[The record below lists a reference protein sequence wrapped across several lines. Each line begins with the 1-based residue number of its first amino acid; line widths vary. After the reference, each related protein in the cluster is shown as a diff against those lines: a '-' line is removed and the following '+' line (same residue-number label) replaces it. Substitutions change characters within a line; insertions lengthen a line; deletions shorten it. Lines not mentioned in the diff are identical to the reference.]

1 LSALDA
7 VALLA
12 VLASLAVGA
21 WSLRPRRRAD
31 ASRRADAD
39 RASVRDASARIRAEE
54 ELRQS
59 EERMRLVLDA
69 VDDGIWDWDVARDLM
84 VFSPRAA
91 SLLGRLPGDLP
102 NLAAVRSVL
111 RPDELAAFDAQLA
124 GLLDDSAPFL
134 EIEVPVVTAAGE
146 SRWMLVRGRVV
157 SRDREGRAL
166 RALGTISDVTER
178 NRLKAGLA
186 LADRMASV
194 GTLAAGVAHEMN
206 NPLTYVTANLAHAKD
221 LIEKT
226 AALGGA
232 PVDVA
237 GLVGQLRGAL
247 DDALQGADRVA
258 RIVKDLKTFSRD
270 DESRQPVDARA
281 ALESALQLAR
291 GEIKKR
297 ARLLRDLQDIPL
309 VDGSESRLGQVF
321 LNLLVNAAQAVPDGA
336 PERHEIRVSSRVHQ
350 GWVEISVEDTGCGIP
365 REVLGRIFDPFF
377 TTKPVGTGTGLGL
390 AICHEIVAAFGG
402 EIGVESEV
410 GRGSRFT
417 VRLRPARAEDAARA
431 PASAGQAPEQPA
443 PRRAR
448 ILVVDDETLVAE
460 AIERVLSSD
469 HDVVAVGSGRAAL
482 QRLGDGPFDA
492 VVCDLLMP
500 EMSGADFWAELHRRD
515 PGLAAR
521 TVLVTGAGL
530 LDEAR
535 SAMGAFSGPI
545 VEKPFTVGDLRQ
557 AIGQVLARPPG
568 GAPPRGGAQGTT
580 LPTR

>member
-1 LSALDA
+1 LSLLD
-7 VALLA
+7 VAAAAA
-12 VLASLAVGA
+12 VLGSIAVGI
-21 WSLRPRRRAD
+21 WSLRPRRPAR
-31 ASRRADAD
+31 ASRPVPSEATALL
-39 RASVRDASARIRAEE
+39 DASARIRAEE

-111 RPDELAAFDAQLA
+111 RPDELAAFDAKLR
-124 GLLDDSAPFL
+124 GLLDDTAPFF
-134 EIEVPVVTAAGE
+134 EMEVPVVTGTGE
-146 SRWMLVRGRVV
+146 SRWMLLRGRVV
-157 SRDREGRAL
+157 SRDRSGAAL

-206 NPLTYVTANLAHAKD
+206 NPLTYVTANLAHARD
-221 LIEKT
+221 TIEKT
-226 AALGGA
+226 AALRGA
-232 PVDVA
+232 PADVKK
-237 GLVGQLRGAL
+237 LMEHLRGAI

-270 DESRQPVDARA
+270 DETRQPVDVRV
-281 ALESALQLAR
+281 ALDSALQLAR
-291 GEIKKR
+291 GEIKRR
-297 ARLLRDLQDIPL
+297 ARIVRSLRDVPL
-309 VDGSESRLGQVF
+309 VDASESRLGQVF

-336 PERHEIRVSSRVHQ
+336 PERNEIRVSTRVHD

-410 GRGSRFT
+410 GQGSRFT
-417 VRLRPARAEDAARA
+417 VRLQPSRAVAAAQPVPVRQT
-431 PASAGQAPEQPA
+431 PRPA
-443 PRRAR
+443 PRRSR
-448 ILVVDDETLVAE
+448 ILVVDDEQLVAE
-460 AIERVLSSD
+460 AMERVLSEE
-469 HDVVAVGSGRAAL
+469 HDVVVASSGRVAL
-482 QRLGDGPFDA
+482 QRVAEGPFDV

-500 EMSGADFWAELHRRD
+500 EMSGADFWAELQRRD
-515 PGLAAR
+515 EALAAH
-521 TVLVTGAGL
+521 TILVTGAGL
-530 LDEAR
+530 IEDAR
-535 SAMGAFSGPI
+535 AAMGAFEGPI
-545 VEKPFTVGDLRQ
+545 VEKPFTAADLR
-557 AIGQVLARPPG
+557 
-568 GAPPRGGAQGTT
+568 GAVAQLLPR
-580 LPTR
+580 

>member
-1 LSALDA
+1 LSALD
-7 VALLA
+7 VAAILV
-12 VLASLAVGA
+12 VLASLAVGG
-21 WSLRPRRRAD
+21 WSLRPRRR
-31 ASRRADAD
+31 
-39 RASVRDASARIRAEE
+39 RASPPLAGADPALRDASARIRAEE

-111 RPDELAAFDAQLA
+111 RTDELAAFDAQLA
-124 GLLDDSAPFL
+124 GLLDGSAPFL
-134 EIEVPVVTAAGE
+134 EIEVPVVTGAGE
-146 SRWMLVRGRVV
+146 SRWMLLRGRVV
-157 SRDREGRAL
+157 SRDRNRAAL

-206 NPLTYVTANLAHAKD
+206 NPLTYVTANLAHARE
-221 LIEKT
+221 LIET
-226 AALGGA
+226 AATLRGA
-232 PVDVA
+232 PPELPSLL
-237 GLVGQLRGAL
+237 GPLRGAL

-270 DESRQPVDARA
+270 DERRLPVDARA

-291 GEIKKR
+291 GEIRKR
-297 ARLLRDLQDIPL
+297 ARLVRDLEDVPL

-321 LNLLVNAAQAVPDGA
+321 LNLLVNAAQAIPDGA
-336 PERHEIRVSSRVHQ
+336 PERHEIRVSSRVRD
-350 GWVEISVEDTGCGIP
+350 GWVEISVADTGCGIP

-410 GRGSRFT
+410 GHGSRFT
-417 VRLRPARAEDAARA
+417 VRLRPSRAAAAPAARA
-431 PASAGQAPEQPA
+431 SAEEAPDRRA
-443 PRRAR
+443 PPRAR
-448 ILVVDDETLVAE
+448 ILVVDDEELVAE
-460 AIERVLSSD
+460 AIERILSSD
-469 HDVVAVGSGRAAL
+469 HDVVAVGSGRDAL
-482 QRLGDGPFDA
+482 RRLGDGGRFDA

-515 PGLAAR
+515 PTLAAR
-521 TVLVTGAGL
+521 TILVTGAGL

-535 SAMGAFSGPI
+535 TAMGAFSGPI
-545 VEKPFTVGDLRQ
+545 VEKPFTAGDLRE
-557 AIGQVLARPPG
+557 AIGRVLARPS
-568 GAPPRGGAQGTT
+568 AAR
-580 LPTR
+580 

>member
-1 LSALDA
+1 MSALDVAA
-7 VALLA
+7 VLA
-12 VLASLAVGA
+12 VVASLAVGV
-21 WSLRPRRRAD
+21 WSLRPRRRPGSAPRG
-31 ASRRADAD
+31 AAD

-84 VFSPRAA
+84 VFSLRAA
-91 SLLGRLPGDLP
+91 SLLGRVPGDLP

-111 RPDELAAFDAQLA
+111 RPDELAAFDAQLS
-124 GLLDDSAPFL
+124 GLLDGTAPFL
-134 EIEVPVVTAAGE
+134 EMELPVVTGAGD
-146 SRWMLVRGRVV
+146 SRWMLLRGRVV
-157 SRDREGRAL
+157 SRDRSGAAL

-206 NPLTYVTANLAHAKD
+206 NPLTYVTANLAHARE
-221 LIEKT
+221 LIET
-226 AALGGA
+226 AAALRGA
-232 PVDVA
+232 PADVVS
-237 GLVGQLRGAL
+237 LMGQLGGAL

-270 DESRQPVDARA
+270 DERRQPVDARA

-297 ARLLRDLQDIPL
+297 ARLVQDLEDVPL
-309 VDGSESRLGQVF
+309 VEGSESRLGQVF
-321 LNLLVNAAQAVPDGA
+321 LNLLVNAAQAIPDGT
-336 PERHEIRVSSRVHQ
+336 PERHEIRVSSRVRQ

-410 GRGSRFT
+410 GQGSRFT
-417 VRLRPARAEDAARA
+417 VRLRPSHPPAARA
-431 PASAGQAPEQPA
+431 ARASAGLPAEPA
-443 PRRAR
+443 PPPRAR
-448 ILVVDDETLVAE
+448 ILVVDDEALVAE
-460 AIERVLSSD
+460 AIERVLSAD

-482 QRLGDGPFDA
+482 QRLGDGRFDA

-515 PGLAAR
+515 PTLAAR

-545 VEKPFTVGDLRQ
+545 VEKPFTAGDLRE
-557 AIGQVLARPPG
+557 AIGRVLARQPA
-568 GAPPRGGAQGTT
+568 AP
-580 LPTR
+580 

>member
-1 LSALDA
+1 MSALD
-7 VALLA
+7 VVA
-12 VLASLAVGA
+12 VLVVLAALAVGV
-21 WSLRPRRRAD
+21 WSVRPRRR
-31 ASRRADAD
+31 
-39 RASVRDASARIRAEE
+39 RASPPLAGADPALRDASARIRAEE

-111 RPDELAAFDAQLA
+111 RTDELAAFDAQLA
-124 GLLDDSAPFL
+124 GFLDGSAPFL
-134 EIEVPVVTAAGE
+134 EIEVPVVTGAGE
-146 SRWMLVRGRVV
+146 SRWMLLRGRVV
-157 SRDREGRAL
+157 SRDRNRAAL

-178 NRLKAGLA
+178 NRLKASLA

-206 NPLTYVTANLAHAKD
+206 NPLTYVTANLAHARE
-221 LIEKT
+221 LIET
-226 AALGGA
+226 AATLRGA
-232 PVDVA
+232 PPELSSLL
-237 GLVGQLRGAL
+237 GPLRGAL

-270 DESRQPVDARA
+270 DERRLPVDARA

-297 ARLLRDLQDIPL
+297 ARLVRDLEDVPL

-321 LNLLVNAAQAVPDGA
+321 LNLLVNAAQAIPDGA
-336 PERHEIRVSSRVHQ
+336 PERHEIRVSSRVRD

-410 GRGSRFT
+410 GHGSRFT
-417 VRLRPARAEDAARA
+417 VRLRPARAAAA
-431 PASAGQAPEQPA
+431 PSARASAGEAPERRA
-443 PRRAR
+443 PPRAR
-448 ILVVDDETLVAE
+448 ILVVDDEELVAE
-460 AIERVLSSD
+460 AIERILSSD
-469 HDVVAVGSGRAAL
+469 HDVVAVGSGRDAL
-482 QRLGDGPFDA
+482 RRLGDGSRFDA

-515 PGLAAR
+515 PTLAAC
-521 TVLVTGAGL
+521 TILVTGAGL

-535 SAMGAFSGPI
+535 TAMGAFSGPI
-545 VEKPFTVGDLRQ
+545 VEKPFTAGDLRE
-557 AIGQVLARPPG
+557 AIGRVLARPS
-568 GAPPRGGAQGTT
+568 AAR
-580 LPTR
+580 

>member
-1 LSALDA
+1 
-7 VALLA
+7 VQ
-12 VLASLAVGA
+12 
-21 WSLRPRRRAD
+21 
-31 ASRRADAD
+31 
-39 RASVRDASARIRAEE
+39 DASARIRAEE

-84 VFSPRAA
+84 IFSPRAA

-102 NLAAVRSVL
+102 NLAAVRSVM
-111 RPDELAAFDAQLA
+111 RPDELAAFDAGLA
-124 GLLDDSAPFL
+124 GLLDDSGPFFEMEL
-134 EIEVPVVTAAGE
+134 PVLTAAGE
-146 SRWMLVRGRVV
+146 SRWMLLRGRVV
-157 SRDREGRAL
+157 SRDRNGAAL

-178 NRLKAGLA
+178 NRLKASLA

-206 NPLTYVTANLAHAKD
+206 NPLTYVTANLAHARD
-221 LIEKT
+221 LLRKSP
-226 AALGGA
+226 ALQDASGE
-232 PVDVA
+232 VSSV
-237 GLVGQLRGAL
+237 VEQLRGAL

-270 DESRQPVDARA
+270 DERRQPVDARA

-297 ARLLRDLQDIPL
+297 ARIVRDLDDVPL

-321 LNLLVNAAQAVPDGA
+321 LNLLVNAAQAIPDGA
-336 PERHEIRVSSRVHQ
+336 PERNEIRVSSRVRQ

-402 EIGVESEV
+402 EIGVESEA
-410 GRGSRFT
+410 GAGTRFT
-417 VRLRPARAEDAARA
+417 VRLRPSRGASSPQPAA
-431 PASAGQAPEQPA
+431 PAPRKTERPA

-448 ILVVDDETLVAE
+448 ILVVDDEALVAE
-460 AIERVLSSD
+460 AMERVLSED

-482 QRLGDGPFDA
+482 KHLVEGRFDA
-492 VVCDLLMP
+492 VICDLLMP
-500 EMSGADFWAELHRRD
+500 EMSGADFWAELHRRH
-515 PGLAAR
+515 PELASR
-521 TVLVTGAGL
+521 MVLVTGAGL
-530 LDEAR
+530 LEDAR
-535 SAMGAFSGPI
+535 SAMGAFDGPI
-545 VEKPFTVGDLRQ
+545 VEKPFTAADLR
-557 AIGQVLARPPG
+557 AAVGRVL
-568 GAPPRGGAQGTT
+568 PR
-580 LPTR
+580 

>member
-1 LSALDA
+1 MSALDA
-7 VALLA
+7 AAVVA
-12 VLASLAVGA
+12 VLASLAAGV
-21 WSLRPRRRAD
+21 WSLRPRRP
-31 ASRRADAD
+31 RRLGPPQAGV
-39 RASVRDASARIRAEE
+39 RASLQDASARIRAEE

-111 RPDELAAFDAQLA
+111 RPDELASFDSKLA
-124 GLLDDSAPFL
+124 GLLDDSAPFF
-134 EIEVPVVTAAGE
+134 EMEVPIVTGTGE
-146 SRWMLVRGRVV
+146 SRWMLTRGRVV
-157 SRDREGRAL
+157 SRDRAGVAL

-178 NRLKAGLA
+178 NRLRAGLA

-206 NPLTYVTANLAHAKD
+206 NPLTYVTANLAHARD
-221 LIEKT
+221 VIERT
-226 AALGGA
+226 AALRGA
-232 PVDVA
+232 PPDVA
-237 GLVGQLRGAL
+237 RLMQELRGAL

-258 RIVKDLKTFSRD
+258 RIVRDLKTFSRD
-270 DESRQPVDARA
+270 DESRAPVDARA

-291 GEIKKR
+291 GEIKRR
-297 ARLLRDLQDIPL
+297 ARIVRDLKPVPL

-321 LNLLVNAAQAVPDGA
+321 LNLLVNAAQAIPDGA
-336 PERHEIRVSSRVHQ
+336 AERNEIRVSTRMHE
-350 GWVEISVEDTGCGIP
+350 GRVEIAIEDTGCGIP

-410 GRGSRFT
+410 GQGSRFT
-417 VRLRPARAEDAARA
+417 VRLQPSRLAPHAPPPAPPA
-431 PASAGQAPEQPA
+431 PAAPEA
-443 PRRAR
+443 RRAR
-448 ILVVDDETLVAE
+448 ILVVDDEQLVAE
-460 AIERVLSSD
+460 AIERVLSEH

-482 QRLGDGPFDA
+482 ERVAGGRFDV

-500 EMSGADFWAELHRRD
+500 EMSGSDFWAELHRRD
-515 PGLAAR
+515 PALAA
-521 TVLVTGAGL
+521 
-530 LDEAR
+530 
-535 SAMGAFSGPI
+535 
-545 VEKPFTVGDLRQ
+545 
-557 AIGQVLARPPG
+557 
-568 GAPPRGGAQGTT
+568 
-580 LPTR
+580 

>member
-1 LSALDA
+1 MSPVDA
-7 VALLA
+7 AALLA
-12 VLASLAVGA
+12 VLASLGIGV
-21 WSLRPRRRAD
+21 WSLRPRRGARSPGPQAHG
-31 ASRRADAD
+31 D
-39 RASVRDASARIRAEE
+39 RGAVQDASARIRAEE

-84 VFSPRAA
+84 IFSPRAA

-111 RPDELAAFDAQLA
+111 RPDELPTFDAGLS
-124 GLLDDSAPFL
+124 GLLDDSAPFF
-134 EIEVPVVTAAGE
+134 EMEVPVVTAAGE

-157 SRDREGRAL
+157 SRERGGAAL

-178 NRLKAGLA
+178 NRLKASLA

-206 NPLTYVTANLAHAKD
+206 NPLTYVTANLAHARD
-221 LIEKT
+221 LLRKSP
-226 AALGGA
+226 ALQDA
-232 PVDVA
+232 SADVSSI
-237 GLVGQLRGAL
+237 VEQLRGAL

-270 DESRQPVDARA
+270 DERRQPVDARA

-297 ARLLRDLQDIPL
+297 ARLVRDLEDIPL

-321 LNLLVNAAQAVPDGA
+321 LNLLVNAAQAIPDGA
-336 PERHEIRVSSRVHQ
+336 AERNEIRVSSRIRQ
-350 GWVEISVEDTGCGIP
+350 GWVEIAVEDTGCGIP

-410 GRGSRFT
+410 GEGTRFT
-417 VRLRPARAEDAARA
+417 VRLRPSGAA
-431 PASAGQAPEQPA
+431 ASAPRTTPTPRSPEGPA

-448 ILVVDDETLVAE
+448 ILVVDDEALVAE
-460 AIERVLSSD
+460 AMERVLSED
-469 HDVVAVGSGRAAL
+469 HDVVAVASGRAAL
-482 QRLGDGPFDA
+482 QHLVDGRFDA
-492 VVCDLLMP
+492 VICDLLMP

-515 PGLAAR
+515 PGLAGR
-521 TVLVTGAGL
+521 MVLVTGAGL
-530 LDEAR
+530 LEDAR
-535 SAMGAFSGPI
+535 HAMGAFEGPI
-545 VEKPFTVGDLRQ
+545 VEKPFTAADLRE
-557 AIGQVLARPPG
+557 AVGRVLPH
-568 GAPPRGGAQGTT
+568 
-580 LPTR
+580 